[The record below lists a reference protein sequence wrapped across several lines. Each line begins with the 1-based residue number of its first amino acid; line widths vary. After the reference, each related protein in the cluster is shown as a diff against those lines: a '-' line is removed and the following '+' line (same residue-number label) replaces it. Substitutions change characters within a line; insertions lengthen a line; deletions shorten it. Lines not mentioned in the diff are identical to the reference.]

1 MGFTAFERTVSF
13 SPGSG
18 DAKWLEA
25 ELAAFAEGE
34 RRAATSEGAATP
46 VYLRAVNGR
55 LGAPA
60 NAVRAPGPIVYS
72 FEWLSDAAAFGLMWL
87 KSAAP
92 ARTGRYR
99 RSFIVTADGL
109 ETKAE
114 AIGFAKAVSIVN
126 VQPYSRKIQV
136 GAKGFESR
144 RGLFDAA
151 ARRLN
156 REFRGLVK
164 ARVVFLRLDTAYRLR
179 GPQGRRRDRQRGS
192 EVTYPAIE
200 LRSETVV
207 VN

>member
-13 SPGSG
+13 APGSG

-25 ELAAFAEGE
+25 ELAAFAESE
-34 RRAATSEGAATP
+34 RRAATNEGAATP
-46 VYLRAVNGR
+46 VYLQAVNGR

-72 FEWLSDAAAFGLMWL
+72 FEWLADATAFGLSWL
-87 KSAAP
+87 RAAAP
-92 ARTGRYR
+92 VRTGRYR
-99 RSFIVTADGL
+99 RSFIVTADGR

-114 AIGFAKAVSIVN
+114 AIGFAREVSVVN

-136 GAKGFESR
+136 GAKGFTAR

-151 ARRLN
+151 ARRVN
-156 REFRGLVK
+156 REFRGLIK
-164 ARVVFLRLDTAYRLR
+164 ARVVFLRLSGAYQLKAA
-179 GPQGRRRDRQRGS
+179 QGRRRDRQRGGD
-192 EVTYPAIE
+192 VTYPA
-200 LRSETVV
+200 LQLKSETVV